1 MRVHHTFQRQQRG
14 ATLIVV
20 LIMLL
25 VITIVGVLAIRV
37 AMTSL
42 NIATNSQIGQLLLQ
56 TGDTPTNLLLNRSN
70 YKNLTSITSVVGKA
84 ISDQKDPL
92 KHGREYVFCYKPT
105 SALQVNSILDMT
117 VLIPP
122 TAIAADDTKATVD
135 ATESNRSGFCNLESD
150 FGSSRE
156 AVVTQI
162 AVKYITEAG
171 SDAAPGADLDRG
183 TDASKDSNIQQG
195 KVDGRVRI
203 TATAILPNYS
213 STSLA
218 TVQAACIGD
227 SSAVGYINDNTDV
240 GLRTKKT
247 MADCLTEYGIPV
259 NTQIQE
265 IDLKTRFVQVTA
277 PT

>member
-1 MRVHHTFQRQQRG
+1 MKVQPTFQRQQRG

-56 TGDTPTNLLLNRSN
+56 TGDTPTNLILNRSN

-92 KHGREYVFCYKPT
+92 KHGREYVFCYRPT

-122 TAIAADDTKATVD
+122 DATATKATVD
-135 ATESNRSGFCNLESD
+135 TTESNRSGFCDLESD

-156 AVVTQI
+156 AVVTQV
-162 AVKYITEAG
+162 AVKYISE
-171 SDAAPGADLDRG
+171 SDPDAAPGADLDRG
-183 TDASKDSNIQQG
+183 TDASKDSNVQQG

-203 TATAILPNYS
+203 TATAILPHYS
-213 STSLA
+213 RSNLA
-218 TVQAACIGD
+218 DVQEDCIGNG
-227 SSAVGYINDNTDV
+227 STAGYINDNTDT

>member
-1 MRVHHTFQRQQRG
+1 MKRLQTLKRQQRG

-25 VITIVGVLAIRV
+25 IITIVGVMAIRI

-42 NIATNSQIGQLLLQ
+42 NIATNSQIGQLLMQ
-56 TGDTPTNLLLNRSN
+56 TGDVPTNLLLNRTT
-70 YKNLTSITSVVGKA
+70 YRDLTSVSSVIGKV
-84 ISDQKDPL
+84 ISDQNDPL
-92 KHGREYVFCYKPT
+92 KRGNEYVFCYRPT
-105 SALQVNSILDMT
+105 AALNVSSVLDMT

-122 TAIAADDTKATVD
+122 LATDPDNTKAAVD
-135 ATESNRSGFCNLESD
+135 SSETNRSGFCDLESD

-156 AVVTQI
+156 AVVTQVAI
-162 AVKYITEAG
+162 KFINETEVGAARGKY
-171 SDAAPGADLDRG
+171 LDRG
-183 TDASKDSNIQQG
+183 TDASADAKSQQG

-203 TATAILPNYS
+203 TATSILPNYS
-213 STSLA
+213 SADLA
-218 TVQAACIGD
+218 TVQQECIGNG
-227 SSAVGYINDNTDV
+227 SGVGYINDNTDT

-247 MADCLTEYGIPV
+247 MADCLSDYGIPV

-265 IDLKTRFVQVTA
+265 IDLKTRFIQITA

>member
-1 MRVHHTFQRQQRG
+1 MRVQPTFQRQQRG

-56 TGDTPTNLLLNRSN
+56 TGDTPTNILLNRSN

-92 KHGREYVFCYKPT
+92 KHGREYVFCYRPT

-122 TAIAADDTKATVD
+122 AATAVDDTKATVD
-135 ATESNRSGFCNLESD
+135 STESNRSGFCDLESD
-150 FGSSRE
+150 FGSARE
-156 AVVTQI
+156 AVVTQVAI
-162 AVKYITEAG
+162 KYIAEANP
-171 SDAAPGADLDRG
+171 DASPGADLDRG

-195 KVDGRVRI
+195 KVDGRIRV
-203 TATAILPNYS
+203 TATSILPNYS
-213 STSLA
+213 SADLA
-218 TVQAACIGD
+218 TVQTACIGNA
-227 SSAVGYINDNTDV
+227 SAVGYINDNTDV

>member
-1 MRVHHTFQRQQRG
+1 MKIKNTFQRQQRG

-25 VITIVGVLAIRV
+25 VITLVGVLAIRV

-42 NIATNSQIGQLLLQ
+42 NIATNSQISQLLLQ
-56 TGDTPTNLLLNRSN
+56 TGDTPTNLLLNRTS
-70 YKNLTSITSVVGKA
+70 YKDLTSVMSVVGKA
-84 ISDQKDPL
+84 IDDQKDPL
-92 KHGREYVFCYKPT
+92 KHGREYVFCYRPT

-122 TAIAADDTKATVD
+122 IAAAANDAKATVD
-135 ATESNRSGFCNLESD
+135 TTESNRSGFCDLERD

-156 AVVTQI
+156 AVVTQV
-162 AVKYITEAG
+162 AVKYISEA
-171 SDAAPGADLDRG
+171 DPNAAPGADLDRG
-183 TDASKDSNIQQG
+183 TDASKDSIIQQG

-213 STSLA
+213 SANLA

-227 SSAVGYINDNTDV
+227 GSTAGFINDDRDT

-247 MADCLTEYGIPV
+247 MADCLAEYGIPV

-277 PT
+277 PI

>member
-1 MRVHHTFQRQQRG
+1 MKKMHTLQRQQRG

-37 AMTSL
+37 AMTTL
-42 NIATNSQIGQLLLQ
+42 NIATNSQIGQLLMQ
-56 TGDTPTNLLLNRSN
+56 TGDTPTNILLNRTT
-70 YKNLTSITSVVGKA
+70 YKDLTSVTNVIGKV

-92 KHGREYVFCYKPT
+92 SHGREYVFCYRPT
-105 SALQVNSILDMT
+105 AALNVSSALDMT

-122 TAIAADDTKATVD
+122 AATDGDNTKASVD
-135 ATESNRSGFCNLESD
+135 TTESNRSGFCDLESD

-156 AVVTQI
+156 AVVTQV
-162 AVKYITEAG
+162 AVKYITETD
-171 SDAAPGADLDRG
+171 SDVAPGAYLDRG
-183 TDASKDSNIQQG
+183 SDASKDSNIQQG
-195 KVDGRVRI
+195 KLDGRVRI

-213 STSLA
+213 SADLSE
-218 TVQAACIGD
+218 VQRECIGNG
-227 SSAVGYINDNTDV
+227 SAAGYINDNTDT

-247 MADCLTEYGIPV
+247 MADCLADYGIPV

-265 IDLKTRFVQVTA
+265 IDLKTRYVQVTA

>member
-1 MRVHHTFQRQQRG
+1 MRIQHTLQRQQHG

-25 VITIVGVLAIRV
+25 VITIVGVFAIRV

-56 TGDTPTNLLLNRSN
+56 TGDTPTNLILNRSN

-92 KHGREYVFCYKPT
+92 KHGREYVFCYRPT

-122 TAIAADDTKATVD
+122 DATATKATVD
-135 ATESNRSGFCNLESD
+135 TTESNRSGFCDLESD

-156 AVVTQI
+156 AVVTQV
-162 AVKYITEAG
+162 AVKYISE
-171 SDAAPGADLDRG
+171 SDPDAAPGADLDRG
-183 TDASKDSNIQQG
+183 TDASKDSNVQQG

-203 TATAILPNYS
+203 TATAILPHYS
-213 STSLA
+213 RSNLA
-218 TVQAACIGD
+218 DVQEDCIGNG
-227 SSAVGYINDNTDV
+227 STAGYINDNTDT

>member
-1 MRVHHTFQRQQRG
+1 MRIQHTLQRQQRG

-20 LIMLL
+20 LMMLL
-25 VITIVGVLAIRV
+25 VITIVGVFAIRV

-56 TGDTPTNLLLNRSN
+56 TGDTPTNLILNRSN

-92 KHGREYVFCYKPT
+92 KHGREYVFCYRPT

-122 TAIAADDTKATVD
+122 DATATKATVD
-135 ATESNRSGFCNLESD
+135 TTESNRSGFCDLESD

-156 AVVTQI
+156 AVVTQV
-162 AVKYITEAG
+162 AVKYISE
-171 SDAAPGADLDRG
+171 SDPDAAPGADLDRG
-183 TDASKDSNIQQG
+183 TDASKDSNVQQG

-203 TATAILPNYS
+203 TATAILPHYS
-213 STSLA
+213 RSNLA
-218 TVQAACIGD
+218 DVQEDCIGNG
-227 SSAVGYINDNTDV
+227 STAGYINDNTDT

>member
-1 MRVHHTFQRQQRG
+1 MRIQHALQRQQRG

-56 TGDTPTNLLLNRSN
+56 TGDTPTNILLNRSN

-92 KHGREYVFCYKPT
+92 KHGREYVFCYRPT

-122 TAIAADDTKATVD
+122 AANDPKASVD
-135 ATESNRSGFCNLESD
+135 PTESNRSGFCNLESD

-156 AVVTQI
+156 AVVTQV
-162 AVKYITEAG
+162 AVKYISETDP
-171 SDAAPGADLDRG
+171 DAAPGADLDRG
-183 TDASKDSNIQQG
+183 TDASKDSNVQQG

-203 TATAILPNYS
+203 TATAILPHYS
-213 STSLA
+213 RSNLA
-218 TVQAACIGD
+218 DVQEDCIGNG
-227 SSAVGYINDNTDV
+227 STAGYINDNTDT

>member
-1 MRVHHTFQRQQRG
+1 MRVHHIFQRQQRG

-92 KHGREYVFCYKPT
+92 KHGREYVFCYRPT

-122 TAIAADDTKATVD
+122 DATATKATVD
-135 ATESNRSGFCNLESD
+135 TTESNRSGFCDLESD

-156 AVVTQI
+156 AVVTQV
-162 AVKYITEAG
+162 AVKYISE
-171 SDAAPGADLDRG
+171 SDPDAAPGADLDRG
-183 TDASKDSNIQQG
+183 TDASKDSNVQQG

-203 TATAILPNYS
+203 TATAILPHYS
-213 STSLA
+213 RSNLA
-218 TVQAACIGD
+218 DVQEDCIGNG
-227 SSAVGYINDNTDV
+227 STAGYINDNTDT

-247 MADCLTEYGIPV
+247 MADCLTKYGIPV
-259 NTQIQE
+259 NMQIQE
-265 IDLKTRFVQVTA
+265 IDLKTRFVQITA

>member
-1 MRVHHTFQRQQRG
+1 MKKMHTLQRQQRG

-37 AMTSL
+37 AMTTL
-42 NIATNSQIGQLLLQ
+42 NIATNSQIGQLLMQ
-56 TGDTPTNLLLNRSN
+56 TGDTPTNILLNRTT
-70 YKNLTSITSVVGKA
+70 YKDLTSVTNVIGKV

-92 KHGREYVFCYKPT
+92 SHGREYVFCYRPT
-105 SALQVNSILDMT
+105 AALNVSSALDMT

-122 TAIAADDTKATVD
+122 AATDGDNTKASVD
-135 ATESNRSGFCNLESD
+135 TTESNRSGFCDLESD

-156 AVVTQI
+156 AVVTQV
-162 AVKYITEAG
+162 AVKYITETD
-171 SDAAPGADLDRG
+171 SDVAPGAYLDRG
-183 TDASKDSNIQQG
+183 SDASKDSNIQQG
-195 KVDGRVRI
+195 KLDGRVRI

-213 STSLA
+213 SADLSE
-218 TVQAACIGD
+218 VQRECIGNG
-227 SSAVGYINDNTDV
+227 SAVGYINDNADA

-265 IDLKTRFVQVTA
+265 IDLKTRFVQVSA

>member
-1 MRVHHTFQRQQRG
+1 MRVQPTFQRQQRG

-56 TGDTPTNLLLNRSN
+56 TGDTPTNILLNRSN

-92 KHGREYVFCYKPT
+92 KHGREYVFCYRPT

-122 TAIAADDTKATVD
+122 AATAVDDTKATVD
-135 ATESNRSGFCNLESD
+135 STESNRSGFCDLESD
-150 FGSSRE
+150 FGSARE
-156 AVVTQI
+156 AVVTQVAI
-162 AVKYITEAG
+162 KYIAEANP
-171 SDAAPGADLDRG
+171 DASPGADLDRG
-183 TDASKDSNIQQG
+183 TDASKDSNVQQG
-195 KVDGRVRI
+195 KVDGRIRI
-203 TATAILPNYS
+203 TATSILPNYS
-213 STSLA
+213 SANLA
-218 TVQAACIGD
+218 TVQTACIGNA
-227 SSAVGYINDNTDV
+227 SAVGYINDNTDV

>member
-1 MRVHHTFQRQQRG
+1 MRIQHTLQRQQHG

-20 LIMLL
+20 LVMLL

-56 TGDTPTNLLLNRSN
+56 TGDTPTNILLNRMS
-70 YKNLTSITSVVGKA
+70 YKNLTSITSVVGKV
-84 ISDQKDPL
+84 INDQKDPL
-92 KHGREYVFCYKPT
+92 KHGREYIFCYRPT

-122 TAIAADDTKATVD
+122 AATAGDNTKATLD
-135 ATESNRSGFCNLESD
+135 TTESNRSGFCNLESD

-156 AVVTQI
+156 AVVTQV
-162 AVKYITEAG
+162 AVKYISETDP
-171 SDAAPGADLDRG
+171 DAAPGADLDRG

-213 STSLA
+213 TANLA
-218 TVQAACIGD
+218 TVQLACIGNGNT
-227 SSAVGYINDNTDV
+227 AGYINDNTDIS
-240 GLRTKKT
+240 LRTKRT
-247 MADCLTEYGIPV
+247 IADCLSEYGIPV
-259 NTQIQE
+259 DTQIQE

>member
-1 MRVHHTFQRQQRG
+1 MKLQHTLPSQQRG

-25 VITIVGVLAIRV
+25 VITIVGVFAIRV

-56 TGDTPTNLLLNRSN
+56 TADTPTNQLLNRSS
-70 YKNLTSITSVVGKA
+70 YKNLTSVTSVVGKA
-84 ISDQKDPL
+84 ISDQADPL

-105 SALQVNSILDMT
+105 DALQMNSILDMT

-122 TAIAADDTKATVD
+122 AATANDDTKATID
-135 ATESNRSGFCNLESD
+135 STESNRSGFCDLEND
-150 FGSSRE
+150 FGSARE
-156 AVVTQI
+156 AVVTQVAI
-162 AVKYITEAG
+162 KYISEA
-171 SDAAPGADLDRG
+171 DPDVTPGASLERG
-183 TDASKDSNIQQG
+183 TDASKDSNVQQG
-195 KVDGRVRI
+195 KVDGRIRV
-203 TATAILPNYS
+203 TATAILPNYAS
-213 STSLA
+213 ADLA
-218 TVQAACIGD
+218 TVQQQCIG
-227 SSAVGYINDNTDV
+227 SASTVGYINDNTDV

-265 IDLKTRFVQVTA
+265 IDLTTRFKQITA

>member
-1 MRVHHTFQRQQRG
+1 MKIQHTLQRQQRG

-56 TGDTPTNLLLNRSN
+56 TGDTPINLILNRSN

-92 KHGREYVFCYKPT
+92 KHGREYVFCYRPT

-122 TAIAADDTKATVD
+122 AATAGDNTKATVD
-135 ATESNRSGFCNLESD
+135 TTESNRSGFCDLESD

-156 AVVTQI
+156 AVVTQV
-162 AVKYITEAG
+162 AVKYISETDP
-171 SDAAPGADLDRG
+171 DAAPGADLDRG
-183 TDASKDSNIQQG
+183 TDASKDSNAQQG

-213 STSLA
+213 SANLA
-218 TVQAACIGD
+218 TVQATCIGNG
-227 SSAVGYINDNTDV
+227 STAGYINDNTDI

-247 MADCLTEYGIPV
+247 MTDCLTEYGIPV

>member
-1 MRVHHTFQRQQRG
+1 MRIQHVLQGQQRG

-20 LIMLL
+20 LIILL

-56 TGDTPTNLLLNRSN
+56 TGDTPTNILLNRSN

-84 ISDQKDPL
+84 INDQKDPL
-92 KHGREYVFCYKPT
+92 KHGREYVFCYRPT

-122 TAIAADDTKATVD
+122 AATAADNTKATVD
-135 ATESNRSGFCNLESD
+135 TTESNRSGFCDLESD

-156 AVVTQI
+156 AVVTQV
-162 AVKYITEAG
+162 AVKYISEADP
-171 SDAAPGADLDRG
+171 DAAPGADLDRG
-183 TDASKDSNIQQG
+183 TDASKDSNVQQG

-203 TATAILPNYS
+203 TVTAILPNYS
-213 STSLA
+213 RERISI
-218 TVQAACIGD
+218 VQADCIGNG
-227 SSAVGYINDNTDV
+227 STAGYINDNIDT

>member
-1 MRVHHTFQRQQRG
+1 MRIQHTLQRQQRG

-25 VITIVGVLAIRV
+25 VITIVGVFAIRV

-56 TGDTPTNLLLNRSN
+56 TGDTPTNLVLNRSN

-92 KHGREYVFCYKPT
+92 KHGREYVFCYRPT

-122 TAIAADDTKATVD
+122 TATAGDNTKATLD
-135 ATESNRSGFCNLESD
+135 TTESNRSGFCNLESD

-156 AVVTQI
+156 AVVTQV
-162 AVKYITEAG
+162 AVKYISETDP
-171 SDAAPGADLDRG
+171 DAAPGADLDRG
-183 TDASKDSNIQQG
+183 TDASKDSNVQQG

-213 STSLA
+213 RERISI
-218 TVQAACIGD
+218 VQADCIGNG
-227 SSAVGYINDNTDV
+227 STAGYINDNTDT

>member
-1 MRVHHTFQRQQRG
+1 MRVQPTFQRQQRG

-56 TGDTPTNLLLNRSN
+56 TGDTPTNILLNRSN

-92 KHGREYVFCYKPT
+92 KHGREYVFCYRPT

-122 TAIAADDTKATVD
+122 AATAVDDTKATVD
-135 ATESNRSGFCNLESD
+135 STESNRSGFCDLESD
-150 FGSSRE
+150 FGSARE
-156 AVVTQI
+156 AVVTQVAI
-162 AVKYITEAG
+162 KYIAEANP
-171 SDAAPGADLDRG
+171 DASPGADLDRG

-195 KVDGRVRI
+195 KVDGRIRI

-213 STSLA
+213 SANLA
-218 TVQAACIGD
+218 TVQATCIGNG
-227 SSAVGYINDNTDV
+227 STAGYINDNTDTT
-240 GLRTKKT
+240 LRTKKT

-265 IDLKTRFVQVTA
+265 IDVKTRFVQVTA

>member
-1 MRVHHTFQRQQRG
+1 MRIQHVLQGQQRG

-20 LIMLL
+20 LIILL

-56 TGDTPTNLLLNRSN
+56 TGDTPTNILLNRSN

-84 ISDQKDPL
+84 INDQKDPL
-92 KHGREYVFCYKPT
+92 KHGREYVFCYRPT

-122 TAIAADDTKATVD
+122 SATAADNTKATVD
-135 ATESNRSGFCNLESD
+135 TTESNRSGFCDLESD

-156 AVVTQI
+156 AVVTQV
-162 AVKYITEAG
+162 AVKYISEADP
-171 SDAAPGADLDRG
+171 DAAPGADLDRG
-183 TDASKDSNIQQG
+183 TDASKDSNVQQG
-195 KVDGRVRI
+195 KVEGRVRI

-213 STSLA
+213 SANLA
-218 TVQAACIGD
+218 TVQAACIGN
-227 SSAVGYINDNTDV
+227 SSAVGYINDNTDT

-277 PT
+277 PI

>member
-1 MRVHHTFQRQQRG
+1 MRIQHVLQGQQRG

-20 LIMLL
+20 LIILL

-56 TGDTPTNLLLNRSN
+56 TGDTPTNILLNRSN

-84 ISDQKDPL
+84 INDQKDPL
-92 KHGREYVFCYKPT
+92 KHGREYVFCYRPT

-122 TAIAADDTKATVD
+122 AATAADNTKATVD
-135 ATESNRSGFCNLESD
+135 TTESNRSGFCDLESD

-156 AVVTQI
+156 AVVTQV
-162 AVKYITEAG
+162 AVKYISEADP
-171 SDAAPGADLDRG
+171 DAAPGADLDRG
-183 TDASKDSNIQQG
+183 TDASKDSNVQQG
-195 KVDGRVRI
+195 KVEGRVRI

-213 STSLA
+213 SANLA
-218 TVQAACIGD
+218 TVQAARIGN
-227 SSAVGYINDNTDV
+227 SSAVGYINDNTDT

-277 PT
+277 PI

>member
-1 MRVHHTFQRQQRG
+1 MKKMHTLQRQQRG

-37 AMTSL
+37 AMTTL
-42 NIATNSQIGQLLLQ
+42 NIATNSQIGQLLMQ
-56 TGDTPTNLLLNRSN
+56 TGDTPTNILLNRTT
-70 YKNLTSITSVVGKA
+70 YKDLTSVTNVIGKV

-92 KHGREYVFCYKPT
+92 SHGREYVFCYRPT
-105 SALQVNSILDMT
+105 AALNVSSALDMT

-122 TAIAADDTKATVD
+122 AATDGDNTKASVD
-135 ATESNRSGFCNLESD
+135 TTESNRSGFCDLESD

-156 AVVTQI
+156 AVVTQV
-162 AVKYITEAG
+162 AVKYITETD
-171 SDAAPGADLDRG
+171 SDVAPGAYLDRG
-183 TDASKDSNIQQG
+183 SDASKDSNIQQG
-195 KVDGRVRI
+195 KLDGRVRI

-213 STSLA
+213 SADLSE
-218 TVQAACIGD
+218 VQRECIGNG
-227 SSAVGYINDNTDV
+227 SATGYINDNTDT

-247 MADCLTEYGIPV
+247 MADCLADYGIPV

-265 IDLKTRFVQVTA
+265 IDLKTRYVQVTA

>member
-1 MRVHHTFQRQQRG
+1 MRIQHTLQRQQCG

-20 LIMLL
+20 LMMLL
-25 VITIVGVLAIRV
+25 VITIVGVFAIRV

-56 TGDTPTNLLLNRSN
+56 TGDTPTNLILNRSN

-92 KHGREYVFCYKPT
+92 KHGREYVFCYRPT

-122 TAIAADDTKATVD
+122 DATATKATVD
-135 ATESNRSGFCNLESD
+135 TTESNRSGFCDLESD

-156 AVVTQI
+156 AVVTQV
-162 AVKYITEAG
+162 AVKYISE
-171 SDAAPGADLDRG
+171 SDPDAAPGADLDRG
-183 TDASKDSNIQQG
+183 TDASKDSNVQQG

-203 TATAILPNYS
+203 TATAILPHYS
-213 STSLA
+213 RSNLA
-218 TVQAACIGD
+218 DVQEDCIGNG
-227 SSAVGYINDNTDV
+227 STAGYINDNTDT

-247 MADCLTEYGIPV
+247 MADCLTKYGIPV
-259 NTQIQE
+259 NMQIQE
-265 IDLKTRFVQVTA
+265 IDLKTRFVQITA

>member
-1 MRVHHTFQRQQRG
+1 MRAQHTLQGQQRG

-42 NIATNSQIGQLLLQ
+42 NIATNSQISQLLLQ
-56 TGDTPTNLLLNRSN
+56 TSDTPTNFLLNRSS
-70 YKNLTSITSVVGKA
+70 YGNLTSVMSVIGKA

-92 KHGREYVFCYKPT
+92 SHGREYIFCYKPT
-105 SALQVNSILDMT
+105 SALQMSSILDMS

-122 TAIAADDTKATVD
+122 AATAVDDTKASIDT
-135 ATESNRSGFCNLESD
+135 TETNRSGFCDLEQD
-150 FGSSRE
+150 FGSARE
-156 AVVTQI
+156 AVVTQV
-162 AVKYITEAG
+162 AVKYISET
-171 SDAAPGADLDRG
+171 DPNAAPGADLDRG
-183 TDASKDSNIQQG
+183 TDASKNSNVQQG
-195 KVDGRVRI
+195 KVDGRIRI

-213 STSLA
+213 SANLRD
-218 TVQAACIGD
+218 VQGQCIGNAT
-227 SSAVGYINDNTDV
+227 AVGYINDNTDA

-259 NTQIQE
+259 STQIQE
-265 IDLKTRFVQVTA
+265 IDLKTRYVQVNA

>member
-1 MRVHHTFQRQQRG
+1 MRAQNPLQRQQRG

-25 VITIVGVLAIRV
+25 VITIVGVFAIRV

-56 TGDTPTNLLLNRSN
+56 TGDTPTNILLNRSN

-92 KHGREYVFCYKPT
+92 KHGREYVFCYRPT

-122 TAIAADDTKATVD
+122 AATAVDDTKATVD
-135 ATESNRSGFCNLESD
+135 STESNRSGFCDLESD
-150 FGSSRE
+150 FGSARE
-156 AVVTQI
+156 AVVTQVAI
-162 AVKYITEAG
+162 KYIAEANP
-171 SDAAPGADLDRG
+171 DAAPGADLDRG
-183 TDASKDSNIQQG
+183 TDASKDSNVQQG
-195 KVDGRVRI
+195 KVDGRIRI
-203 TATAILPNYS
+203 TVTSILPNYS
-213 STSLA
+213 SANLS
-218 TVQAACIGD
+218 TVQTACIGNA
-227 SSAVGYINDNTDV
+227 SAVGYINDNTDV

-277 PT
+277 PI

>member
-1 MRVHHTFQRQQRG
+1 MKIKNTFQRQQRG

-25 VITIVGVLAIRV
+25 VITLVGVLAIRV

-42 NIATNSQIGQLLLQ
+42 NIATNSQISQLLLQ
-56 TGDTPTNLLLNRSN
+56 TGDTPTNLLLNRTS
-70 YKNLTSITSVVGKA
+70 YKDLTSVMSVVGKA
-84 ISDQKDPL
+84 IDDQKDPL
-92 KHGREYVFCYKPT
+92 KHGREYVFCYRPT

-122 TAIAADDTKATVD
+122 IAAAANDAKATVD
-135 ATESNRSGFCNLESD
+135 TTESNRSGFCDLERD

-156 AVVTQI
+156 AVVTQV
-162 AVKYITEAG
+162 AVKYISEA
-171 SDAAPGADLDRG
+171 DPNAAPGADLDRG
-183 TDASKDSNIQQG
+183 TDASKDSIIQQG

-213 STSLA
+213 SANLA
-218 TVQAACIGD
+218 TVQAACIGNG
-227 SSAVGYINDNTDV
+227 STAGFINDDTDT

-247 MADCLTEYGIPV
+247 MADCLAEYGIPV

-277 PT
+277 PI

>member
-1 MRVHHTFQRQQRG
+1 MKIKNTFQRQQRG

-25 VITIVGVLAIRV
+25 VITLVGVLAIRV

-42 NIATNSQIGQLLLQ
+42 NIATNSQISQLLLQ
-56 TGDTPTNLLLNRSN
+56 TGDTPTNLLLNRTS
-70 YKNLTSITSVVGKA
+70 YKDLTSVMSIVGKA
-84 ISDQKDPL
+84 IDDQKDPL
-92 KHGREYVFCYKPT
+92 KHGREYVFCYRPT

-122 TAIAADDTKATVD
+122 IAAAANDAKATVD
-135 ATESNRSGFCNLESD
+135 TTESNRSGFCDLERD

-156 AVVTQI
+156 AVVTQV
-162 AVKYITEAG
+162 AVKYISEA
-171 SDAAPGADLDRG
+171 DPNAAPGADLDRG
-183 TDASKDSNIQQG
+183 TDASKDSIIQQG

-213 STSLA
+213 SANLA

-227 SSAVGYINDNTDV
+227 GSTAGFINDDTDP

-247 MADCLTEYGIPV
+247 MADCLAEYGIPV

-277 PT
+277 PI

>member
-1 MRVHHTFQRQQRG
+1 MRIQHTLQRQQRG

-20 LIMLL
+20 LMMLL
-25 VITIVGVLAIRV
+25 VITIVGVFAIRV

-56 TGDTPTNLLLNRSN
+56 TGDTPTNLILNRSN

-92 KHGREYVFCYKPT
+92 KHGREYVFCYRPT

-122 TAIAADDTKATVD
+122 DATATKATVHT
-135 ATESNRSGFCNLESD
+135 TESNRSGFCDLESD

-156 AVVTQI
+156 AVVTQV
-162 AVKYITEAG
+162 AVKYISE
-171 SDAAPGADLDRG
+171 SDPDAAPGADLDRG
-183 TDASKDSNIQQG
+183 TDASKDSNVQQG

-203 TATAILPNYS
+203 TATAILPHYS
-213 STSLA
+213 RSNLA
-218 TVQAACIGD
+218 DVQEDCIGNG
-227 SSAVGYINDNTDV
+227 STAGYINDNTDT

>member
-1 MRVHHTFQRQQRG
+1 MRAQNPLQRQQRG

-25 VITIVGVLAIRV
+25 VITIVGVFAIRV

-42 NIATNSQIGQLLLQ
+42 NIATNSQISQLLLQ
-56 TGDTPTNLLLNRSN
+56 TGDTPTNILLNRSS
-70 YKNLTSITSVVGKA
+70 YKNLTSVTSVVGKA
-84 ISDQKDPL
+84 ISDRADPL
-92 KHGREYVFCYKPT
+92 KHGREYIFCYKPT
-105 SALQVNSILDMT
+105 DALQMNSILDMT

-122 TAIAADDTKATVD
+122 AATAIDNTKATVD
-135 ATESNRSGFCNLESD
+135 STESNRSGFCDLESD
-150 FGSSRE
+150 FGSARE
-156 AVVTQI
+156 AVVTQVAI
-162 AVKYITEAG
+162 KYIAEANP
-171 SDAAPGADLDRG
+171 DASPGADLDRG

-195 KVDGRVRI
+195 KVDGRIRI

-213 STSLA
+213 SANLA
-218 TVQAACIGD
+218 TVQATCIGNG
-227 SSAVGYINDNTDV
+227 STAGYINDNTDT

>member
-1 MRVHHTFQRQQRG
+1 MRIQHTLQRQQRG

-56 TGDTPTNLLLNRSN
+56 TGDTPTNLLLNRSS

-92 KHGREYVFCYKPT
+92 KHGREYVFCYRPT

-122 TAIAADDTKATVD
+122 LANDPKATVD
-135 ATESNRSGFCNLESD
+135 TTESNRSGFCDLESD

-156 AVVTQI
+156 AVVTQV
-162 AVKYITEAG
+162 AVKYISE
-171 SDAAPGADLDRG
+171 SDPDAAPGADLDRG
-183 TDASKDSNIQQG
+183 TDASKDSNVQQG

-203 TATAILPNYS
+203 TATAILPHYS
-213 STSLA
+213 RSNLA
-218 TVQAACIGD
+218 DVQEDCIGNG
-227 SSAVGYINDNTDV
+227 STAGYINDNTDT

>member
-1 MRVHHTFQRQQRG
+1 MRVQSTLQRQQRG

-56 TGDTPTNLLLNRSN
+56 TSDTPTNILLNRSS
-70 YKNLTSITSVVGKA
+70 YKNLTSVMSVVGKA

-92 KHGREYVFCYKPT
+92 AQGREYVFCYKPT
-105 SALQVNSILDMT
+105 AALQVNSVLDMT

-135 ATESNRSGFCNLESD
+135 TTETNRSGFCDLEQD
-150 FGSSRE
+150 FGSARE
-156 AVVTQI
+156 AVVTQVAI
-162 AVKYITEAG
+162 KYIVGPNT
-171 SDAAPGADLDRG
+171 DAAPGSDLDRG
-183 TDASKDSNIQQG
+183 TDASGGSNVQQG
-195 KVDGRVRI
+195 KVDGRVRV

-213 STSLA
+213 SADLA
-218 TVQAACIGD
+218 DVQ
-227 SSAVGYINDNTDV
+227 
-240 GLRTKKT
+240 R
-247 MADCLTEYGIPV
+247 E
-259 NTQIQE
+259 
-265 IDLKTRFVQVTA
+265 
-277 PT
+277 

>member
-1 MRVHHTFQRQQRG
+1 MKLQHTLPSQQRG

-25 VITIVGVLAIRV
+25 VITIVGVFAIRV

-56 TGDTPTNLLLNRSN
+56 TADTPTNQLLNRSS
-70 YKNLTSITSVVGKA
+70 YKNLTSVTSVVGKA
-84 ISDQKDPL
+84 ISDQADPL

-105 SALQVNSILDMT
+105 DALQMNSILDMT

-122 TAIAADDTKATVD
+122 AATANDDTKATID
-135 ATESNRSGFCNLESD
+135 STESNRSGFCDLEND
-150 FGSSRE
+150 FGSARE
-156 AVVTQI
+156 AVVTQVAI
-162 AVKYITEAG
+162 KYISEA
-171 SDAAPGADLDRG
+171 DPDVTPGASLERG
-183 TDASKDSNIQQG
+183 TDASKDSNVQQG
-195 KVDGRVRI
+195 KVDGRIRV
-203 TATAILPNYS
+203 TATAILPNYAS
-213 STSLA
+213 ADLA
-218 TVQAACIGD
+218 TVQQQCIG
-227 SSAVGYINDNTDV
+227 SASTVGFINDNMDV

-265 IDLKTRFVQVTA
+265 IDLTTRFIQITA

>member
-1 MRVHHTFQRQQRG
+1 MKVQPTFQRQQRG

-56 TGDTPTNLLLNRSN
+56 TSDTPTNILLNRSS
-70 YKNLTSITSVVGKA
+70 YKNLTSVMSVVGKA

-92 KHGREYVFCYKPT
+92 AQGREYVFCYKPT
-105 SALQVNSILDMT
+105 AALQVNSVLDMT

-135 ATESNRSGFCNLESD
+135 TTETNRSGFCDLEQD
-150 FGSSRE
+150 FGSARE
-156 AVVTQI
+156 AVVTQVAI
-162 AVKYITEAG
+162 KYIVG
-171 SDAAPGADLDRG
+171 SNTDAAPGSDLDRG
-183 TDASKDSNIQQG
+183 TDASGGSSVQQG
-195 KVDGRVRI
+195 KVDGRVRV

-213 STSLA
+213 SADLA
-218 TVQAACIGD
+218 DVQRECIGNG
-227 SSAVGYINDNTDV
+227 SAAGYINDNADA

-265 IDLKTRFVQVTA
+265 IDLKTRFVQVSA
-277 PT
+277 PI

>member
-1 MRVHHTFQRQQRG
+1 MRIQHTLQRQQRG

-20 LIMLL
+20 LMMLL
-25 VITIVGVLAIRV
+25 VITIVGVFAIRV

-56 TGDTPTNLLLNRSN
+56 TGDTPTNLILNRSN

-92 KHGREYVFCYKPT
+92 KHGREYVFCYRPT

-122 TAIAADDTKATVD
+122 DATATKATVD
-135 ATESNRSGFCNLESD
+135 TTESNRSGFCDLESD

-156 AVVTQI
+156 AVVTQV
-162 AVKYITEAG
+162 AVKYISE
-171 SDAAPGADLDRG
+171 SDPDAAPGADLDRG
-183 TDASKDSNIQQG
+183 TDASKDSNVQQG

-203 TATAILPNYS
+203 TATAILPHYS
-213 STSLA
+213 RSNLA
-218 TVQAACIGD
+218 DVQEDCIGNG
-227 SSAVGYINDNTDV
+227 STAGYINDNTDT

-247 MADCLTEYGIPV
+247 MADCLTKYGIPV
-259 NTQIQE
+259 NMQIQE
-265 IDLKTRFVQVTA
+265 IDLKTRFVQITA

>member
-1 MRVHHTFQRQQRG
+1 MRVHHIFQRQQRG

-105 SALQVNSILDMT
+105 CALQVNSILDMT

-122 TAIAADDTKATVD
+122 TAIAADDTKATID
-135 ATESNRSGFCNLESD
+135 STESNRSGFCDLERD

-162 AVKYITEAG
+162 AVKYITETG
-171 SDAAPGADLDRG
+171 SDPAPGADLDRG